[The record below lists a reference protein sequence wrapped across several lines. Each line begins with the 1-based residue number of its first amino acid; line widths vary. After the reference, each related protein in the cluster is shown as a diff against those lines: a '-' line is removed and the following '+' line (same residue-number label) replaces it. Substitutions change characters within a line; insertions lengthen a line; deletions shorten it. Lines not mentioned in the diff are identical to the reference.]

1 MWISKAKRE
10 LGESMGCFHCARA
23 CIPFLLARE
32 NIEQWKSPFQPTF
45 CVGIGREGG
54 NREEQRGEKKRDPV
68 HLKALALE
76 AWLREVR
83 ERACFPGDFQLR
95 FADAAMH
102 HIPLFR

>member
-54 NREEQRGEKKRDPV
+54 NREEQRGGGGKRSCASESSG
-68 HLKALALE
+68 LGSLA
-76 AWLREVR
+76 A
-83 ERACFPGDFQLR
+83 GGS
-95 FADAAMH
+95 
-102 HIPLFR
+102 

>member
-54 NREEQRGEKKRDPV
+54 NREEQRG
-68 HLKALALE
+68 
-76 AWLREVR
+76 
-83 ERACFPGDFQLR
+83 